1 MLGANKVRGGPKNF
15 LLWKSG
21 AFFQFL
27 TIGEKLNLIEQS
39 NSIWYDISFYN
50 DAKGE
55 YTISQ
60 YKISKY
66 DIVLFHN
73 KEFQPIIII

>member
-1 MLGANKVRGGPKNF
+1 MKVWS
-15 LLWKSG
+15 LLLI
-21 AFFQFL
+21 L
-27 TIGEKLNLIEQS
+27 TVGEKLNLIEQS
-39 NSIWYDISFYN
+39 NSTWYNISFYN
-50 DAKGE
+50 DAEGE

>member
-1 MLGANKVRGGPKNF
+1 MLGANKVQGGPKSF

-27 TIGEKLNLIEQS
+27 TIEEKLNLLEQS
-39 NSIWYDISFYN
+39 NSVWYDISFYN
-50 DAKGE
+50 NPKGE

-60 YKISKY
+60 DKISKY
-66 DIVLFHN
+66 DIVSFHKLN
-73 KEFQPIIII
+73 LNIVLI

>member
-1 MLGANKVRGGPKNF
+1 MLGANKVRRGPKNF

-27 TIGEKLNLIEQS
+27 TVGEKLNLIEQS
-39 NSIWYDISFYN
+39 NSIWYNILFYN

-55 YTISQ
+55 YTIPQ
-60 YKISKY
+60 DKISKY
-66 DIVLFHN
+66 DIVSFHKPN
-73 KEFQPIIII
+73 LNIVLI